1 MIKWVGERVKGHIY
15 TKATTNDRIEINFAP
30 FFPKKKKKKLRR
42 ISFVNEER
50 TQPRQKMKVM
60 VFCECKLTSLESQ
73 TQNTHLKDRAELI
86 FKRRRDLKNTKRVQ
100 KILIVISICDA
111 EKRRE
116 MNAKQN
122 THSRYNRTAEYATS

>member
-1 MIKWVGERVKGHIY
+1 
-15 TKATTNDRIEINFAP
+15 
-30 FFPKKKKKKLRR
+30 
-42 ISFVNEER
+42 
-50 TQPRQKMKVM
+50 MKVM

-122 THSRYNRTAEYATS
+122 THSRYNRQLNTRQANGATFAGNILIRIICTDYVFMKASQ